1 MLTIDKDNSILLLID
16 FQEKLL
22 PSITGGREAVANA
35 RRLMDAACILAVRTL
50 ITEQYPAGLGRTVP
64 DLNDMGILVIE
75 KSSFDATRAPE
86 WKAAVPDGKDII
98 VAGCEAHV
106 CVLQTAL
113 GLRHQGRKVWLVTDA
128 IGSRTEQ
135 NKKAAITRMRD
146 HGVECVTTEM
156 VLFEWLEGKEHPEF
170 KKILHYIK

>member
-1 MLTIDKDNSILLLID
+1 MLTINKDNSILLLID

-22 PSITGGREAVANA
+22 PSISGGREAVANA
-35 RRLMDAACILAVRTL
+35 RCLLEAARILSVETL
-50 ITEQYPAGLGRTVP
+50 LTEQYPAGLGHTVSEL
-64 DLNDMGILVIE
+64 DCTGIPVIE
-75 KSSFDATRAPE
+75 KTTFDATRARD
-86 WKAAVPDGKDII
+86 WDAAVPEEKDII

-113 GLRHQGRKVWLVTDA
+113 DLRHQGRKVWLVTDA

-156 VLFEWLEGKEHPEF
+156 VLFEWLESKEHPNF
-170 KKILHYIK
+170 KDILPFIK